1 MSDEIEQIR
10 GLLSTLE
17 DRITTSP
24 EDAALRDFAALELPE
39 IIADVTDYLMP
50 QLTPYEASVYF
61 YMFRHSIIGSG
72 TQYVRVSVSGLRHIV
87 SSARADAAS
96 GISVQLVAASLKQL
110 VDLGVICK
118 QSEPNRTGTLYK
130 VLIPEEIELCRLAMK
145 SEAIK
150 PDPILNPQS
159 EVDYYNVREN
169 RTLIFERDGYQCE
182 YCRKQLTRFTATLD
196 HITPV
201 SQGGGNEYDNVITA
215 CRECNSRK
223 TGKALGDFLADT
235 NPA

>member
-1 MSDEIEQIR
+1 
-10 GLLSTLE
+10 
-17 DRITTSP
+17 
-24 EDAALRDFAALELPE
+24 
-39 IIADVTDYLMP
+39 
-50 QLTPYEASVYF
+50 
-61 YMFRHSIIGSG
+61 
-72 TQYVRVSVSGLRHIV
+72 
-87 SSARADAAS
+87 
-96 GISVQLVAASLKQL
+96 VAGCLKQL
-110 VDLGVICK
+110 VDLGVIRK

-130 VLIPEEIELCRLAMK
+130 VLIPEEIELCRLVMK

-150 PDPILNPQS
+150 PDPISNPQS
-159 EVDYYNVREN
+159 EVDYYQVREN

-201 SQGGGNEYDNVITA
+201 SQGGGNEYDNVVTA

-235 NPA
+235 NPT